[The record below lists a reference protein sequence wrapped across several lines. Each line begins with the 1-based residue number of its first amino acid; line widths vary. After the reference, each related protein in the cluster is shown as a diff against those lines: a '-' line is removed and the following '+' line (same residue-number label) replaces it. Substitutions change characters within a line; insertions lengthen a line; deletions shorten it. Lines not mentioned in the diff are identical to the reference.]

1 MGTDAP
7 TTVFEFLLDLS
18 TGFAYDVLR
27 DRTKQLDM
35 SEHRRRVLEH
45 FSDTLCLD
53 ELHLGRFSPCFWR
66 PSH

>member
-35 SEHRRRVLEH
+35 SEHRKGSGAFQRHSLRGRTALGP
-45 FSDTLCLD
+45 
-53 ELHLGRFSPCFWR
+53 LHLASGDRATE
-66 PSH
+66 